1 MGTEANEP
9 ATGEP
14 DGDGMATDAGKRA
27 IQKERERVKEL
38 ERQIA
43 ELQPLA
49 ETAKKAEEAN
59 KTELQRLGDQV
70 AQLTQERDAAT
81 AERARLSVALE
92 KGLTA
97 TQAKRLVGAT
107 PEEIAADA
115 DQLLSDLG
123 IAPGAVEEQEPEA
136 TPAPG
141 NRQEQLAG
149 GLDPTMAATG
159 SDEVRAAVDA
169 VSANRL

>member
-1 MGTEANEP
+1 MGTEETTP

-14 DGDGMATDAGKRA
+14 GDDGMTTDAGKRA
-27 IQKERERVKEL
+27 LQQERSKVKEL

-43 ELQPLA
+43 DLKPLA
-49 ETAKKAEEAN
+49 DAAREAEDAN
-59 KTELQRLGDQV
+59 KTELQRLTDQV
-70 AQLTQERDAAT
+70 SQLQRDLGDAT
-81 AERARLSVALE
+81 STNARLTVAIE
-92 KGLTA
+92 HGLTPA
-97 TQAKRLVGAT
+97 EASRLKGST
-107 PEEIAADA
+107 PDEIAADA
-115 DQLLSDLG
+115 PELLAILG
-123 IAPGAVEEQEPEA
+123 KTPTAEAEPEPEA

-149 GLDPTMAATG
+149 GIDPTAATTS

>member
-1 MGTEANEP
+1 MGTEETPP

-14 DGDGMATDAGKRA
+14 DDGMTTDAGKRA
-27 IQKERERVKEL
+27 LQQERAKVKEL

-43 ELQPLA
+43 DLKPLA
-49 ETAKKAEEAN
+49 DAAREAEDAN

-92 KGLTA
+92 KGLTP
-97 TQAKRLVGAT
+97 TQAKRLVGST

-115 DQLLSDLG
+115 DQLLADLG
-123 IAPGAVEEQEPEA
+123 ISSSASTEQEPEA
-136 TPAPG
+136 TTAPG

-149 GLDPTMAATG
+149 GIDPTASTIS

-169 VSANRL
+169 VTSSRA